1 MEGLTTGTSLSVFGS
16 SCMREVARERGLSMK
31 RGCAGSENVSNL
43 KRARF
48 PLGLARKGRH
58 GEGVMSFEGMPRPRR
73 LRRTPAIRSLV
84 TETVLR
90 VDDLIQPLFVIEG
103 EGAPEPIDS
112 MPGQMRFPLKAL
124 CKEVWELYQLGIR
137 AIVLFPKLDP
147 SLKSAR
153 AEEALN
159 PETLVLRA
167 VRAIKQVQPEMVV
180 ITDVALD
187 PYTSHG
193 HDGVL
198 TEDGSDVAN
207 DETVGILVKMALLQA
222 EAGVD
227 FVAPSDMMDGRVRA
241 IREALDL
248 AGFTQ
253 TGVIAY
259 AAKFKSAY
267 YGPFRDAVGSA
278 QAAGTTLLGKDTYQL
293 NPANAREA
301 AREVELD
308 LEEGADIVMVK
319 PAGPYLDIV
328 RQTAECSN
336 VPVAAYQV
344 SGEYAQIHAAARLGW
359 LDYKRSRDESLLAIK
374 RAGADL
380 ILTYFAKEWA
390 REAAGLGLMPG
401 AAKMDDLSNLESQSD
416 ASGI

>member
-1 MEGLTTGTSLSVFGS
+1 
-16 SCMREVARERGLSMK
+16 
-31 RGCAGSENVSNL
+31 
-43 KRARF
+43 
-48 PLGLARKGRH
+48 
-58 GEGVMSFEGMPRPRR
+58 MSFESMPRPRR

-84 TETVLR
+84 EETVLR
-90 VDDLIQPLFVIEG
+90 TEDLIQPLFVIEG
-103 EGAPEPIDS
+103 EGASEPIAS
-112 MPGQMRFPLKAL
+112 MPGQLRFPIKAL
-124 CKEVWELYQLGIR
+124 CLEAMQLQRLGVK
-137 AIVLFPKLDP
+137 AIALFPKLEP
-147 SLKSAR
+147 SLKTPQG
-153 AEEALN
+153 EEALN
-159 PETLVLRA
+159 PDTLVLRA
-167 VRAIKQVQPEMVV
+167 VRAIKQVLPEMLV

-187 PYTSHG
+187 PYTTHG

-207 DETVGILVKMALLQA
+207 DETVEILAQMAVLQA

-227 FVAPSDMMDGRVRA
+227 FVAPSDMMDGRILF

-253 TGVIAY
+253 MGIIAY
-259 AAKFKSAY
+259 SAKFNSAY

-278 QAAGTTLLGKDTYQL
+278 QAAGTALLGKDTYQL
-293 NPANAREA
+293 NPANVREA

-319 PAGPYLDIV
+319 PAGAYLDII
-328 RQTAECSN
+328 RQTAELSD

-344 SGEYAQIHAAARLGW
+344 SGEYAQIHAAAQLGW
-359 LDYKRSRDESLLAIK
+359 LDYKRSRDESLIAIK
-374 RAGADL
+374 RSGADL

-390 REAAGLGLMPG
+390 SEAAGLSAAPG
-401 AAKMDDLSNLESQSD
+401 SASQLDDNAS